1 MLLTY
6 GIRKGQTFLFRENP
20 DVSAFEIQ
28 NKYAPDEWLDLDKI
42 GFKIAFTVVNYYTL
56 EVLTDPTMV
65 EWAVLL

>member
-6 GIRKGQTFLFRENP
+6 GIRKGQTLLFRENP
-20 DVSAFEIQ
+20 DVSSFEIQ
-28 NKYAPDEWLDLDKI
+28 NKYAPYEWLDLDEI

-56 EVLTDPTMV
+56 EPLTDPTMV